1 MTRALADLLDDD
13 PDGFRGIVYFI
24 EDAETSIK
32 VGFTTDLGKRLA
44 DLRTASAG
52 SLSIMDYARA
62 GKDVEAEIHKLLASE
77 RLNGEWFN
85 YTDKT
90 VDLIYLISDFLDTFD
105 DEDDRCLDG
114 RDSHILTID
123 ELRHLVANPY
133 FWRADE

>member
-13 PDGFRGIVYFI
+13 PDEFRGIVYFI
-24 EDAETSIK
+24 EASSAIK

-44 DLRTASAG
+44 DLRTSSAE

-62 GKDVEAEIHKLLASE
+62 GKEVEAEIHRILASE
-77 RLNGEWFN
+77 RRSGEWFAA
-85 YTDKT
+85 TDKT

-114 RDSHILTID
+114 RDSHVLTVE